1 MKLFIRFSVAASLAL
16 ALLVPVSQA
25 LVGSSANAGSNYKIK
40 GEVQVQTGGYRHV
53 VIIKNKTRDWLNCE
67 VWTDI
72 DPQPPQSARVG
83 PRSKREVVIRT
94 RAEQDE
100 FMPYGYCRN
109 N

>member
-1 MKLFIRFSVAASLAL
+1 MKNIISLVSATLLAL
-16 ALLVPVSQA
+16 ALAVPVIQH
-25 LVGSSANAGSNYKIK
+25 LGSSAADAGSNYKIK
-40 GEVQVQTGGYRHV
+40 GEVQAQSGGYRHV

-83 PRSKREVVIRT
+83 PRNKREVVIRT

-100 FMPYGYCRN
+100 FFPYGYCRN

>member
-1 MKLFIRFSVAASLAL
+1 MTKIISLVSA
-16 ALLVPVSQA
+16 ALLAFVLANP
-25 LVGSSANAGSNYKIK
+25 LVQHLGNSSADAGSNYKIK
-40 GEVQVQTGGYRHV
+40 GEVQTQSGGYRHV

-67 VWTDI
+67 VWTDV
-72 DPQPPQSARVG
+72 DPQPPHSARVG

-100 FMPYGYCRN
+100 FIPYGYCRN